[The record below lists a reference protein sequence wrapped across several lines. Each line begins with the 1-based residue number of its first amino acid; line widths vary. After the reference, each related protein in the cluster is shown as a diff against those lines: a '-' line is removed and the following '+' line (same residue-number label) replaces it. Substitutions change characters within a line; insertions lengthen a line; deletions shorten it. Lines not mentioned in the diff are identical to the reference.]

1 LLGETL
7 QNAGYNTI
15 GFGKWHNGRESF
27 QRSFSDGDEIM
38 FGGMADHW
46 NVPVYHYD
54 PSGEYSS
61 RLPILD
67 YFGKYV
73 YAAET
78 RWREADHINSGKHST
93 DMIADSA
100 IEMLNKYSGSKKP
113 FYMYLSF
120 LAPHDPRRMPQKYLD
135 MYADIDIP
143 LPENFMGGHPFN
155 NGELAVRDELLA
167 VFPRDPDEIRRH
179 LKEYYAMIT
188 HVDDQIGRVIETLKQ
203 SGEYDNTIIIYSADN
218 GLAVGCHGL
227 MGKQNCY
234 EHSLRV
240 PLIFSGP
247 GIPRNQKTD
256 AYVYLLDIFPTICD
270 MLGIDTPN
278 SVDGESFAGI
288 FNGEKINRQN
298 LYFAYRDCIRA
309 MKNRQYK
316 LIEYVVDSKHNMT
329 QLFDLENDPEELN
342 NLASDHDYTSEIEEL
357 RKEMRAWCEKWDE
370 TDNELGKNFWDVFGK
385 CMNEI

>member
-1 LLGETL
+1 
-7 QNAGYNTI
+7 
-15 GFGKWHNGRESF
+15 
-27 QRSFSDGDEIM
+27 
-38 FGGMADHW
+38 
-46 NVPVYHYD
+46 
-54 PSGEYSS
+54 
-61 RLPILD
+61 
-67 YFGKYV
+67 
-73 YAAET
+73 
-78 RWREADHINSGKHST
+78 
-93 DMIADSA
+93 
-100 IEMLNKYSGSKKP
+100 
-113 FYMYLSF
+113 MYLSF